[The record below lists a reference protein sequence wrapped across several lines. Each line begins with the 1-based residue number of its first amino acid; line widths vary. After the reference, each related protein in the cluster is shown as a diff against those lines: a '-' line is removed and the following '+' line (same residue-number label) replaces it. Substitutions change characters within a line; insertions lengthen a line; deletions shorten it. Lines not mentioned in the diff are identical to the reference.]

1 MFSPAGGCTTT
12 REVLELGRVV
22 VTLPARLLGGRWTRG
37 YYHTIG
43 IDEKTRSLLIAE
55 TEEEY
60 IDKAVA
66 LGTNTKLRTY
76 AESKIKRAV
85 QSLFGRSEAVEE
97 WQRIL
102 LDVSPVTP
110 CALAK
115 DEL

>member
-1 MFSPAGGCTTT
+1 M
-12 REVLELGRVV
+12 
-22 VTLPARLLGGRWTRG
+22 TLPARLLGGRWTRG

-66 LGTNTKLRTY
+66 LGTNAKLRTY